1 MREIR
6 VINFEASD
14 FRNLS
19 PLSIAPCEGI
29 NVIYGDNGQGKTN
42 LLEAIGLFSGIR
54 SFRGAR
60 NAQMIAYGKQLARL
74 NMGFYSEHREQ
85 AAIMNVTDAA
95 REVSINGVKQQQA
108 SSLMGKLCT
117 VVFSPDRMTLVTG
130 GGSERRRFID
140 AAISQSSPRFAS
152 TLYKY
157 NQILAQRNSL
167 LKELSF
173 KPSLEG
179 SMEVWDISLASYG
192 AAIAAKRAAFI
203 DELSDIAARVY
214 DGISSGR
221 ERLALKYSC
230 SASKDFSDMKLI
242 EENFISQLKKNRQ
255 TDMRLGH
262 TSVGPHRDDMDIEL
276 GEREIRAFGSQ
287 GQKRSAVLSLKLA
300 EAELLSQLIGEQP
313 VALLD
318 DVMSELDA
326 SRQDYLLNRLD
337 GWQVFITCCD
347 PGPLRLLNR
356 GCVFSMK
363 NGIVNRE

>member
-1 MREIR
+1 
-6 VINFEASD
+6 
-14 FRNLS
+14 
-19 PLSIAPCEGI
+19 
-29 NVIYGDNGQGKTN
+29 
-42 LLEAIGLFSGIR
+42 
-54 SFRGAR
+54 
-60 NAQMIAYGKQLARL
+60 MIAYGKELSRL
-74 NMGFYSEHREQ
+74 KMDFFSEYREQ
-85 AAIMNVTDAA
+85 SAVMTVTDAA
-95 REVSINGVKQQQA
+95 RAVTINGVKQQQA
-108 SSLMGKLCT
+108 SSLMGKFCT

-167 LKELSF
+167 LKELSS

-192 AAIAAKRAAFI
+192 AAIAHKRALFVS
-203 DELSDIAARVY
+203 ELSDIAARVY

-221 ERLALKYSC
+221 ELLNLRYNC
-230 SASKDFSDMKLI
+230 SASKDVSEMAVI
-242 EENFISQLKKNRQ
+242 EENFLASLKKNRQ

-262 TSVGPHRDDMDIEL
+262 TSSGPHRDDMEIEL
-276 GEREIRAFGSQ
+276 GGKDIRAFGSQ

-326 SRQDYLLNRLD
+326 SRQDYLLNRLE

-356 GCVFSMK
+356 GNVFHME
-363 NGIVNRE
+363 NGIVNLEK

>member
-1 MREIR
+1 
-6 VINFEASD
+6 
-14 FRNLS
+14 
-19 PLSIAPCEGI
+19 
-29 NVIYGDNGQGKTN
+29 
-42 LLEAIGLFSGIR
+42 
-54 SFRGAR
+54 
-60 NAQMIAYGKQLARL
+60 MIAYGKDFARL
-74 NMGFYSEHREQ
+74 NMDFHSEHRDQ
-85 AAIMNVTDAA
+85 SASMTVTDAA
-95 REVSINGVKQQQA
+95 REVTINGVKQQQA
-108 SSLMGKLCT
+108 SSLMGKFCT

-130 GGSERRRFID
+130 GGAERRKFID

-167 LKELSF
+167 LKELVS
-173 KPSLEG
+173 KPSLEA

-192 AAIAAKRAAFI
+192 AAIAHKRALFI
-203 DELSDIAARVY
+203 EELSDIAARVY
-214 DGISSGR
+214 DGISSGK
-221 ERLALKYSC
+221 ERLTLKYSC
-230 SASKDFSDMKLI
+230 SASKDTSEMAVI
-242 EENFISQLKKNRQ
+242 EENFLAQLKKSRQ

-262 TSVGPHRDDMDIEL
+262 TSAGPHRDDMEIEL
-276 GEREIRAFGSQ
+276 GGMDIRAFGSQ

-356 GCVFSMK
+356 GSVFNMK
-363 NGIVNRE
+363 NGIVNCE

>member
-1 MREIR
+1 
-6 VINFEASD
+6 
-14 FRNLS
+14 
-19 PLSIAPCEGI
+19 
-29 NVIYGDNGQGKTN
+29 
-42 LLEAIGLFSGIR
+42 
-54 SFRGAR
+54 
-60 NAQMIAYGKQLARL
+60 MIAYGKEFSRL
-74 NMGFYSEHREQ
+74 LMDFHSEHRDQ
-85 AAIMNVTDAA
+85 SAAMTITDAA

-108 SSLMGKLCT
+108 SSLMGKFCT

-167 LKELSF
+167 LKELVS
-173 KPSLEG
+173 KPSLES
-179 SMEVWDISLASYG
+179 SMDVWDISLASYG
-192 AAIAAKRAAFI
+192 AAIAYKRAAFI
-203 DELSDIAARVY
+203 DELSGIAARVY
-214 DGISSGR
+214 DGISSGK
-221 ERLALKYSC
+221 ERLTLKYNC
-230 SASKDFSDMKLI
+230 SASKDVSEMAVI
-242 EENFISQLKKNRQ
+242 EQNFLAQLKKSRQ

-262 TSVGPHRDDMDIEL
+262 TSSGPHRDDMDIEL
-276 GEREIRAFGSQ
+276 GEKDIRAFGSQ

-326 SRQDYLLNRLD
+326 SRQDYLLNRLE

-356 GCVFSMK
+356 GSVFNMK
-363 NGIVNRE
+363 NGIVNCE

>member
-1 MREIR
+1 
-6 VINFEASD
+6 
-14 FRNLS
+14 
-19 PLSIAPCEGI
+19 
-29 NVIYGDNGQGKTN
+29 
-42 LLEAIGLFSGIR
+42 
-54 SFRGAR
+54 
-60 NAQMIAYGKQLARL
+60 MIAYGKDFSRL
-74 NMGFYSEHREQ
+74 NMDFYSEHREQ
-85 AAIMNVTDAA
+85 QASMTITDAA

-108 SSLMGKLCT
+108 SSLMGRFCT

-167 LKELSF
+167 LKEIAS
-173 KPSLEG
+173 KPSLES

-192 AAIAAKRAAFI
+192 AAIAHKRALFI
-203 DELSDIAARVY
+203 AELSEIAARVY

-221 ERLALKYSC
+221 ERLTLRYNC
-230 SASKDFSDMKLI
+230 SASKDVSEMAVI
-242 EENFISQLKKNRQ
+242 EENFLAQLKKSRQ

-262 TSVGPHRDDMDIEL
+262 TSSGPHRDDMDIEL
-276 GEREIRAFGSQ
+276 GEKDIRAFGSQ

-326 SRQDYLLNRLD
+326 SRQDYLLNRLE

-347 PGPLRLLNR
+347 PGPLRLLSR
-356 GCVFSMK
+356 GSVFHMS
-363 NGIVNRE
+363 NGELLCEM